1 MADQVI
7 FTFSSEQEIARFLLY
22 DDRVWYPYFVEEVL
36 KRESTGAT
44 TVSGLMEFQV
54 LCKDSNGNEIP
65 FPMDLIIRTTFD
77 PAQSAALNDDE
88 IKQRERM
95 EELRQRR
102 LQRYMEI

>member
-1 MADQVI
+1 MADQKI
-7 FTFSSEQEIARFLLY
+7 FSFATERQMARFLLE
-22 DDRVWYPYFVEEVL
+22 DDRVWYPHFVEEVL

-54 LCKDSNGNEIP
+54 LCKDSIGNEIP
-65 FPMDLIIRTTFD
+65 FPIDLIIRTTFD
-77 PAQSAALNDDE
+77 PAQSAALKDDE

-102 LQRYMEI
+102 LRGYMEI